1 MSTSESVSDKNR
13 CPWAIKS
20 DLERIYHDQEWGLPR
35 MGDAGQF
42 EFLVLE
48 SAQAGLSWAT
58 ILRKR
63 EGYRRAFAGFDPV
76 KVAMFTEEDVRRLL
90 ADESIVRNR
99 KKIEAAIHNARLFLE
114 VAAKHGSFSRY
125 IWRFV
130 EGRPIVNAWR
140 EMSEIPATTPLSD
153 KVAREFKG
161 MGFKFLGS
169 TVLYA
174 HMQATGMV
182 NDHLTQCFRH
192 AECQHHFQD
201 MPPLHSFL
209 KETFLPER

>member
-1 MSTSESVSDKNR
+1 VNEYPENAADKIR
-13 CPWAIKS
+13 CAWALKS
-20 DLERIYHDQEWGLPR
+20 DMMRYHDTEWGVPR
-35 MGDAGQF
+35 LDDAGQF

-63 EGYRRAFAGFDPV
+63 EGYRRAFAEFDPV
-76 KVAMFTEEDVRRLL
+76 RVAAFTEKDVDRLL
-90 ADESIVRNR
+90 RDEGIVRNR
-99 KKIEAAIHNARLFLE
+99 KKIESAISNARLFLE
-114 VAAKHGSFSRY
+114 IAARHGNFARY

-140 EMSEIPATTPLSD
+140 EMAEIPATTPLSD
-153 KVAREFKG
+153 TIARELRG

-169 TVLYA
+169 TVIYA

-182 NDHLTQCFRH
+182 NDHLTGCFRH
-192 AECQHHFQD
+192 AECQALRAQWSGKGT
-201 MPPLHSFL
+201 M
-209 KETFLPER
+209 